1 MNVVNE
7 GLLKKLYNELKLNP
21 KVSQI
26 KLAKKY
32 DVNERTIRRYYKILK
47 DNGYIVQQSS
57 GRKTVWHILK

>member
-1 MNVVNE
+1 MKIVNND
-7 GLLKKLYNELKLNP
+7 LLKNIYNELKLDP

-26 KLAKKY
+26 ELAKKY

-57 GRKTVWHILK
+57 GRKTTWLILK

>member
-32 DVNERTIRRYYKILK
+32 DVNERTIQIYFRF
-47 DNGYIVQQSS
+47 
-57 GRKTVWHILK
+57 T

>member
-47 DNGYIVQQSS
+47 DNGYIVRQSS